1 LDELGRY
8 AELTGKSMPPSVV
21 APLAPP
27 ELPAPSAD
35 RPLDPPYFVMLGTIE
50 PRKNHWLLLQIW
62 RRLIE
67 RTGERTPRLVII
79 GQRGWECENVVDLL
93 ERCEPLRGMVTEL
106 PACSDADLATWLHHA
121 CALLFPSF
129 AEGYGMP
136 LVEALSRGV
145 PVIASDLPVFR
156 EIAGDV
162 PDYLDPLD
170 GKGWMARIE
179 AFADPASPAR
189 GAQLKRL
196 ADFSAP
202 TWSAHFQVV
211 EGLLERLQ

>member
-1 LDELGRY
+1 
-8 AELTGKSMPPSVV
+8 
-21 APLAPP
+21 
-27 ELPAPSAD
+27 
-35 RPLDPPYFVMLGTIE
+35 
-50 PRKNHWLLLQIW
+50 
-62 RRLIE
+62 
-67 RTGERTPRLVII
+67 
-79 GQRGWECENVVDLL
+79 
-93 ERCEPLRGMVTEL
+93 MVTEL
-106 PACSDADLATWLHHA
+106 PACTDADLATWLHHA

-179 AFADPASPAR
+179 AFADPVSPLRA
-189 GAQLKRL
+189 AQLKRL
-196 ADFSAP
+196 AGYSAP

-211 EGLLERLQ
+211 EQFLERLQ